1 MYVCREKRTAAE
13 SEIEGDVNQCVP
25 RGEYLGKRV
34 KPIGKGELYQ
44 KAIEQLTEMR
54 DATAQM
60 LVNNP
65 VLTVNAI

>member
-1 MYVCREKRTAAE
+1 MCAPRRVSGKE
-13 SEIEGDVNQCVP
+13 SKTDW
-25 RGEYLGKRV
+25 
-34 KPIGKGELYQ
+34 KGELYQ